1 MRYITRDGLQ
11 LDGAGAAE
19 IIDGLR
25 QNSKAP
31 GRDRTEFLEILA
43 RGARLQTGA
52 FVRVTDCASTLADLE
67 TAGLIERLPDNG

>member
-1 MRYITRDGLQ
+1 MRYVTRDGLE
-11 LDGAGAAE
+11 LHGAAAAD
-19 IIDGLR
+19 IIDALR
-25 QNSKAP
+25 RTSRAP

-52 FVRVTDCASTLADLE
+52 LVRTTDCAATLADLE